1 MSYHDLIRR
10 EGKKYGWGLIL
21 IRRKEFVDFLNILK
35 SRFKGSRIRLLD
47 VGAWKCGLFNWL
59 REKGFDVDYVG
70 IDILDNPDRVKDAK
84 FYVMSPTY
92 LLFPSG
98 SFHAVV
104 LLETLEHI
112 IDYVQALREFYRV
125 LVNGGGL
132 FIQSVICYD
141 RCALLDE
148 THVHVLHPTTLAR
161 LLRHLGFKDIR
172 KFEGSTFCVYGF
184 KS

>member
-1 MSYHDLIRR
+1 MSYHNLIRQ

-21 IRRKEFVDFLNILK
+21 IRRKEFNEFINVLLK
-35 SRFKGSRIRLLD
+35 RFGKVKILD
-47 VGAWKCGLFNWL
+47 VGAWKCALYTYLKENFKN
-59 REKGFDVDYVG
+59 VDYVG
-70 IDILDNPDRVKDAK
+70 IDVIDNQDRIKEAE

-92 LLFPSG
+92 LLFPSC
-98 SFHAVV
+98 SFHGVV

-141 RCALLDE
+141 KCAILDE
-148 THVHVLHPTTLAR
+148 THVHVLHPVTLAR
-161 LLRHLGFKDIR
+161 LLKHLGFKDIR
-172 KFEGSTFCVYGF
+172 IFEGSTFCVYGF
-184 KS
+184 KP